1 MKKFFA
7 NAKRKASV
15 VATSAVVI
23 GSNAMASS
31 GVLTAPTFD
40 LTDVGTVAGALLV
53 GLAGFWAIKKG
64 LSLARA

>member
-1 MKKFFA
+1 MVFLLSFILA
-7 NAKRKASV
+7 
-15 VATSAVVI
+15 
-23 GSNAMASS
+23 SNAMAS

-53 GLAGFWAIKKG
+53 GLAGHWAIKKG